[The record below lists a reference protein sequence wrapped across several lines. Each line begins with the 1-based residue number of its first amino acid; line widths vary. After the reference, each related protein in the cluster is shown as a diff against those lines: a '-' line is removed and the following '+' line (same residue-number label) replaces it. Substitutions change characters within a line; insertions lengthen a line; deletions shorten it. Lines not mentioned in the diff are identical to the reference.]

1 MKKVGIITFHAS
13 HNCGSMMQ
21 AYALQKTLKKMNVDN
36 EIIDFQSF
44 GQKDM
49 YAVVHTKK
57 EWKNFVK
64 NMLTLPYRK
73 KIKLQWESY
82 EQYKNKIFDLSDKQ
96 YSTTSELTETNNLY
110 SSFISGA
117 DQIWNITIRDYDDAY
132 FLSFVTD
139 NRKKNSYAPS
149 FGAKRIE
156 EYADNK
162 QKYINFLNSYNNL
175 SIRENNGKKW
185 IKELTG
191 RDAKL
196 VLDPTLLLQ
205 EDDYLEA
212 MEDIAIDKNYIFYY
226 SPKYNKKIDVL
237 VKRIA
242 KKYNKKVIVWNAT
255 EYYVKQERRN
265 GFVLPEKINPGVY
278 LYLIKHADLIIT
290 TSFHGSI
297 FSTIYRKKFWTIKN
311 GDMFNND
318 DRVITLLKQIGFE
331 DKLIDLEFDNNKD
344 YFEEINYTNYERKL
358 DELKK
363 ESINYLKKCI
373 KSTGESVDN
382 ETSK

>member
-21 AYALQKTLKKMNVDN
+21 AYALQKILKKMNIDN

-49 YAVVHTKK
+49 YAVIHTKK
-57 EWKNFVK
+57 EWKSLVK
-64 NMLTLPYRK
+64 NILTLPYRK
-73 KIKLQWESY
+73 KLKLQWESY
-82 EQYKNKIFDLSDKQ
+82 EQYKNKIFELSDKH

-110 SSFISGA
+110 STFISGA

-175 SIRENNGKKW
+175 SIRENNGKQW

-191 RDAKL
+191 RNAKL
-196 VLDPTLLLQ
+196 VLDPTLLLE
-205 EDDYLEA
+205 EDDYSEA
-212 MEDIAIDKNYIFYY
+212 MEDIAIDGNYIFYY
-226 SPKYNKKIDVL
+226 SPKYNKKIDEL

-255 EYYVKQERRN
+255 EYYVKQERKN
-265 GFVLPEKINPGVY
+265 GFILPEKINPGVY

-297 FSTIYRKKFWTIKN
+297 FSTIFRKKFWTIKN
-311 GDMFNND
+311 GDMYKND

-344 YFEEINYTNYERKL
+344 YFEEINYTNFERKL
-358 DELKK
+358 DELKN
-363 ESINYLKKCI
+363 ESINYLKKCVN
-373 KSTGESVDN
+373 SAEESDDN

>member
-57 EWKNFVK
+57 EWKSFAK

-373 KSTGESVDN
+373 KSTGESIDN

>member
-57 EWKNFVK
+57 EWKSFAK

-82 EQYKNKIFDLSDKQ
+82 EQYKNKIFELSDKQ

-156 EYADNK
+156 EHADNK

-226 SPKYNKKIDVL
+226 SPKYNKKIDEL

-318 DRVITLLKQIGFE
+318 DRVITLLKQIDFE

-373 KSTGESVDN
+373 NSTGESVDN

>member
-57 EWKNFVK
+57 EWKSFVK

-82 EQYKNKIFDLSDKQ
+82 EQYKNKIFELSDKQ

-156 EYADNK
+156 EHADNK

-226 SPKYNKKIDVL
+226 SPKYNKKIDEL

-265 GFVLPEKINPGVY
+265 RFVLPEKINPGVY

-373 KSTGESVDN
+373 NSTGESVDN

>member
-21 AYALQKTLKKMNVDN
+21 AYALQKMLKKMNVDN

-82 EQYKNKIFDLSDKQ
+82 EQYKNKIFDLSGKK
-96 YSTTSELTETNNLY
+96 YSTTSELIETNDLY
-110 SSFISGA
+110 STFISGA

-132 FLSFVTD
+132 FLNFVKD
-139 NRKKNSYAPS
+139 DRKKNSYAPS

-156 EYADNK
+156 EHADNK

-212 MEDIAIDKNYIFYY
+212 IEDIAVDKNYIFYY
-226 SPKYNKKIDVL
+226 SPKYNKKIDKL

-242 KKYNKKVIVWNAT
+242 KKYNKKVIVWNAI
-255 EYYVKQERRN
+255 EYYVKQEQRN
-265 GFVLPEKINPGVY
+265 GFILPEKINPGVY
-278 LYLIKHADLIIT
+278 LYLIKHADLVIT

-311 GDMFNND
+311 GDMFSKD

-331 DKLIDLEFDNNKD
+331 DKLIDLDFDNNKD
-344 YFEEINYTNYERKL
+344 YFEEIDYTNYEKKL
-358 DELKK
+358 DELRN

-373 KSTGESVDN
+373 DNDEESADN

>member
-57 EWKNFVK
+57 EWKSFAK

-156 EYADNK
+156 EY
-162 QKYINFLNSYNNL
+162 
-175 SIRENNGKKW
+175 KKNPVTYTHEQVAQLL
-185 IKELTG
+185 EL
-191 RDAKL
+191 
-196 VLDPTLLLQ
+196 
-205 EDDYLEA
+205 E
-212 MEDIAIDKNYIFYY
+212 
-226 SPKYNKKIDVL
+226 
-237 VKRIA
+237 
-242 KKYNKKVIVWNAT
+242 
-255 EYYVKQERRN
+255 
-265 GFVLPEKINPGVY
+265 
-278 LYLIKHADLIIT
+278 
-290 TSFHGSI
+290 
-297 FSTIYRKKFWTIKN
+297 
-311 GDMFNND
+311 
-318 DRVITLLKQIGFE
+318 
-331 DKLIDLEFDNNKD
+331 
-344 YFEEINYTNYERKL
+344 
-358 DELKK
+358 
-363 ESINYLKKCI
+363 
-373 KSTGESVDN
+373 
-382 ETSK
+382 

>member
-57 EWKNFVK
+57 EWKSFAK

-82 EQYKNKIFDLSDKQ
+82 EQYKNKIFELSDKQ

-139 NRKKNSYAPS
+139 NRKKNAYAPS

-156 EYADNK
+156 EHTDNK

-212 MEDIAIDKNYIFYY
+212 MEDIAVDKNYIFYY
-226 SPKYNKKIDVL
+226 SPKYNKKIDKL

-373 KSTGESVDN
+373 NSTGESVDN

>member
-1 MKKVGIITFHAS
+1 MKKIGIITFHAS

-21 AYALQKTLKKMNVDN
+21 AYALQKTLQKMNVEN

-44 GQKDM
+44 GQRDM

-57 EWKNFVK
+57 EWKNFIK

-73 KIKLQWESY
+73 KLKEQWNSY
-82 EQYKNKIFDLSDKQ
+82 EQYKKRIFKLSEKQ
-96 YSTTSELTETNNLY
+96 YSTTEQLVTTNNLY

-132 FLSFVTD
+132 FLSFVDD
-139 NRKKNSYAPS
+139 NKKKNSYAPS

-156 EYADNK
+156 ENTDNK
-162 QKYINFLNSYNNL
+162 RKYIDFLNDYNNL
-175 SIRENNGKKW
+175 SIREKNGKKW

-205 EDDYLEA
+205 ENDYLEI
-212 MEDIAIDKNYIFYY
+212 MEEVSVPNNYIFYY
-226 SPKYNKKIDVL
+226 SPKYNNKIDKL
-237 VKRIA
+237 VKQIA
-242 KKYNKKVIVWNAT
+242 KKYGKKVIVWNAT
-255 EYYVKQERRN
+255 EYYVKRESKN
-265 GFVLPEKINPGVY
+265 GFILPEKINPGVY
-278 LYLIKHADLIIT
+278 LYLIKHADLVIT

-311 GDMFNND
+311 GAMFSTD
-318 DRVITLLKQIGFE
+318 DRVITLLQQIGFE
-331 DKLIDLEFDNNKD
+331 DKLTEIEFDENKD
-344 YFEEINYTNYERKL
+344 YFEDIDYSEYEIKL
-358 DELKK
+358 ETLKN
-363 ESINYLKKCI
+363 ESMNYLKKCI
-373 KSTGESVDN
+373 NNYEESNN
-382 ETSK
+382 EAS